1 MDINR
6 ILRETAPP
14 LLLAAALAALY
25 PLLPAGAGQ
34 FRIYLDRPE
43 LGSFLLAGLPTGDI
57 GLNLPL
63 FGAAA
68 AAARAAGS
76 ETALLLAVR
85 FGLFGLVFA
94 AGCLLRSRRAG
105 LAAMLAAGAL
115 EFSGAFRYD
124 AEQSCYSFF
133 LLLALCALLLRSRE
147 DTYARA
153 ALAGLAV
160 SASLLVRSPL
170 LLFPPLAALW
180 ALRRPGGLRAPAVKK
195 TLLFL
200 GASYALLLPWGAM
213 NYRLSGEFLLADP
226 GRAAANLITA
236 AKGAVYTMNG
246 DPYRLAG
253 LAPGDSAA
261 LFYLREGAASPAAFA
276 LGVIKRLWAILLFHP
291 LLFLLLAAAAA
302 LGRWEDRFAVFGL
315 PLYFVLVHALLSVES
330 RYFYP
335 LLFLAPPLLAAAVF
349 RGGSQEAPDHTGP
362 RLVLAAFAAAML
374 MASAAAVLAAAYPAR
389 AGRGGSFA
397 RAAGAD
403 GRDQVLRA
411 LACREAWARDG
422 GAEYENCLGALAA
435 DFGGLHG
442 YFYSVCNSTA
452 PAAAV
457 PPRGEELRAGVI
469 LALRE
474 FELGNKTA
482 GAAALGL
489 ALSRYDAGHNMLRGV
504 PYARDRAV
512 EAAIKGDS
520 AAFWGEFVYPA
531 LLGWLPERAAA
542 IAGGLSASAAPDGR
556 LKLYLDALQEMTRG
570 SFGPAELRAW
580 AAPQALGIAPSSLRR
595 LWRESGEESGRLLA
609 SSRLN
614 KPGSAGAEAELLRA
628 LALEANPAT
637 AEIWLELCTLRSGA
651 GDRRGAL
658 KACQAAAYASY
669 FGAEGGPPEA
679 GSEASL
685 RSYRLL
691 LALGR
696 EGEARE
702 ALGRAVWNSPPS
714 WPRLAEARALLEESG
729 L

>member
-6 ILRETAPP
+6 ILREYAPP

-25 PLLPAGAGQ
+25 PLTPAGAGQ

-43 LGSFLLAGLPTGDI
+43 LGSFLLAGLPTADI

-68 AAARAAGS
+68 AFARAAGA
-76 ETALLLAVR
+76 EAGLLLAVR
-85 FGLFGLVFA
+85 FGLFCLVFA
-94 AGCLLRSRRAG
+94 AGCLLRNRRAG

-115 EFSGAFRYD
+115 ELSGAFSYD
-124 AEQSCYSFF
+124 AEQSFYSFF
-133 LLLALCALLLRSRE
+133 LLLSLCALLLRSRA

-160 SASLLVRSPL
+160 GASLLVRSPL
-170 LLFPPLAALW
+170 LFFPPLAALW
-180 ALRRPGGLRAPAVKK
+180 ALLRPGGLRAPAVKR

-200 GASYALLLPWGAM
+200 CCAYVLLLPWGAM
-213 NYRLSGEFLLADP
+213 NYRLYGEFRLADP

-261 LFYLREGAASPAAFA
+261 LFYLREAAANPASFA
-276 LGVIKRLWAILLFHP
+276 LGVLKRLWAVLLFHP

-302 LGRWEDRFAVFGL
+302 LGAWEDRFAAFAL
-315 PLYFVLVHALLSVES
+315 PLYLALVHALLSVES

-335 LLFLAPPLLAAAVF
+335 LLYLAPPLLAAALF
-349 RGGSQEAPDHTGP
+349 RKGAEAAAARQGT

-374 MASAAAVLAAAYPAR
+374 AASSASVLAAAYPAR
-389 AGRGGSFA
+389 AERGGSFA
-397 RAAGAD
+397 AAAGSGGKDA
-403 GRDQVLRA
+403 VLRG
-411 LACREAWARDG
+411 LACREVWVREG
-422 GAEYENCLGALAA
+422 GGKYGQCLGALAA

-442 YFYSVCNSTA
+442 YFYRVYNSA
-452 PAAAV
+452 RPASAV
-457 PPRGEELRAGVI
+457 VPRGEELRAAVI

-474 FELGNKTA
+474 FELGNKA
-482 GAAALGL
+482 GGAAALGRAL
-489 ALSRYDAGHNMLRGV
+489 ALYGERHNMLRGA

-512 EAAIKGDS
+512 EGELKGDS
-520 AAFWGEFVYPA
+520 GAFWSDFVYPA
-531 LLGWLPERAAA
+531 LLGWPPERAVK

-556 LKLYLDALQEMTRG
+556 LKLYLDALGEMARG
-570 SFGPAELRAW
+570 SFGPGELRAW
-580 AAPQALGIAPSSLRR
+580 AAPQALGISPSSLRR
-595 LWRESGEESGRLLA
+595 LWRAGGEESGRLLA
-609 SSRLN
+609 ASRLE
-614 KPGSAGAEAELLRA
+614 KPGSAGAEAGLLRA

-637 AEIWLELCTLRSGA
+637 AEIWMELCTLRSG
-651 GDRRGAL
+651 GSGRLSAL

-696 EGEARE
+696 AAEARE

-714 WPRLAEARALLEESG
+714 WPGLAGARELLEEKSF
-729 L
+729 